1 MPEPRPFTNERL
13 RELLSHPDAHVRSLA
28 DWACEARRIGWRH
41 AQGIPSYRIEDRLA
55 DRLAALER
63 NSLVASPAYYLP

>member
-1 MPEPRPFTNERL
+1 MPEPFTIERL

-28 DWACEARRIGWRH
+28 DWALESRGAGWRRGE
-41 AQGIPSYRIEDRLA
+41 GIAPYRIEARLA

-63 NSLVASPAYYLP
+63 NSLVASPIYYLP